1 MVKLIDRQVS
11 GLPKISWARGKPTV
25 IVAHETANPNSS
37 VEGEIKYMANNYKSA
52 FYHYIAGEDGF
63 YMLHNPDIG
72 GAWGAGP
79 SMHNYAIHVELI
91 RSSTKAGFNKAY
103 NNYVEGIKYLA
114 DKYDIPLK
122 VDKGT
127 DKRGV
132 YTHNYVTKTFG
143 GTTHTDPVAYFKQY
157 GKTINQFAKD
167 LGASSGSVSKPSK
180 PSKSANTA
188 TSVVDYLNAK
198 GQDSSFS
205 NRKKLA
211 SKHGISNYKGTASQN
226 TELLNKLQSGSSGS
240 SSKSSSSSSSS
251 YRNISGNWT
260 GQTLVKGV
268 KGKPVRQL
276 QTKLANNNPPFYPN
290 KSAKNNGID
299 EYFGDDTEDATR
311 RFQSYYGLTVDGK
324 AGKEVYAKLGGK
336 SSNKDSTSSSLPTG
350 ILKRGDRGKDV
361 KQLQRVLNKA
371 NFKVGKV
378 DGIYGA
384 KTADAVRRFQEV
396 YDAYNVDSI
405 YGKRTRKRLQKLV

>member
-211 SKHGISNYKGTASQN
+211 AKHGISNYKGTASQN
-226 TELLNKLQSGSSGS
+226 TSLLNKLKGGSKPT
-240 SSKSSSSSSSS
+240 SK
-251 YRNISGNWT
+251 
-260 GQTLVKGV
+260 
-268 KGKPVRQL
+268 PA
-276 QTKLANNNPPFYPN
+276 TKKANL
-290 KSAKNNGID
+290 K
-299 EYFGDDTEDATR
+299 
-311 RFQSYYGLTVDGK
+311 VDGK
-324 AGKEVYAKLGGK
+324 IGSSVVKAIQVATNSKYKDGVFSGQPRNNVTKAFYSGIRSEERRVGKEWWSGWWAF
-336 SSNKDSTSSSLPTG
+336 D
-350 ILKRGDRGKDV
+350 
-361 KQLQRVLNKA
+361 
-371 NFKVGKV
+371 
-378 DGIYGA
+378 
-384 KTADAVRRFQEV
+384 
-396 YDAYNVDSI
+396 
-405 YGKRTRKRLQKLV
+405 